1 MGGKSLGSSIF
12 NFSCVTSGEIL
23 SFPGTLGDFLL
34 KFGDEEGVSLR
45 LCDNGVTGDGE
56 GAFCEGNTFPLEEP
70 FAA

>member
-12 NFSCVTSGEIL
+12 NFGCVTSSEIL

-45 LCDNGVTGDGE
+45 LCDSGVTGDGE
-56 GAFCEGNTFPLEEP
+56 GVFCEGNTFPLEEP